1 MKAIYKTSLE
11 DGRLEEISEY
21 CDGNCVCLISPTAE
35 EVRDVSEH
43 FEIELQDM
51 ISALDEDERARVD
64 DDDDYT
70 LIIIDVPYREEEDG
84 RDGYG
89 TVPLAIILG
98 DKGRKYIITICLRE
112 LQLLDDFRNGRI
124 KKFYTYK
131 KTRFIIQLL
140 YRNATYYLQ
149 YLRMLERSSGKI
161 EQELHRST
169 RNEELFQL
177 LSLDKSLVYL
187 SNSLR
192 ANELVLERLMR
203 LESVK
208 KYPEDEARK
217 MISAGGL
224 SLEGIYDAFRDFYFE
239 CIALDWLQIRAEYT
253 GDIAD
258 LMGEEKKRFAA
269 AVRRYDR
276 KYKDLSDDELI
287 GRVLEDLEEKE
298 GKANPCNAI
307 ASAAGSSSSE
317 YDYMLTCTPG
327 AANDFVQELRKPDVT
342 VLAEIYAAR
351 ERNTVGISSK
361 DLQVLITGSHYCKT
375 LPEVTD
381 YLRSIARP
389 GDVILTVGAGDIFRA
404 GEALLK

>member
-11 DGRLEEISEY
+11 DGRLEEIKEY
-21 CDGNCVCLISPTAE
+21 CDGNWVCLISPTAE

-70 LIIIDVPYREEEDG
+70 LIIIDVPYKEEEDG

-98 DKGRKYIITICLRE
+98 DKGKKYIITICLRE
-112 LQLLDDFRNGRI
+112 LSLLDDFRNGRV

-208 KYPEDEARK
+208 KYPEDEDLLEDAIVENK
-217 MISAGGL
+217 QAIEMANVYSSILDVTMEAYSSVISNNLNTVMKVLTSLTIIMTIPTMIFSFFGMNVPLPLQHSAGAASICGI
-224 SLEGIYDAFRDFYFE
+224 SLVAVG
-239 CIALDWLQIRAEYT
+239 
-253 GDIAD
+253 
-258 LMGEEKKRFAA
+258 AA
-269 AVRRYDR
+269 AIIM
-276 KYKDLSDDELI
+276 K
-287 GRVLEDLEEKE
+287 
-298 GKANPCNAI
+298 
-307 ASAAGSSSSE
+307 
-317 YDYMLTCTPG
+317 
-327 AANDFVQELRKPDVT
+327 
-342 VLAEIYAAR
+342 
-351 ERNTVGISSK
+351 
-361 DLQVLITGSHYCKT
+361 
-375 LPEVTD
+375 
-381 YLRSIARP
+381 
-389 GDVILTVGAGDIFRA
+389 
-404 GEALLK
+404 LKKLF

>member
-1 MKAIYKTSLE
+1 MKAIYKTAE
-11 DGRLEEISEY
+11 ETGRLEEITEY
-21 CDGNCVCLISPTAE
+21 CDGNWVCLISPTAE

-70 LIIIDVPYREEEDG
+70 LIIIDVPYKEEEDD

-98 DKGRKYIITICLRE
+98 DKGKKYIITICLRE
-112 LQLLDDFRNGRI
+112 LLLLDDFRNGRI

-161 EQELHRST
+161 EQELHKST

-208 KYPEDEARK
+208 KYPEDEELLEDAIVENK
-217 MISAGGL
+217 QAIEMANVYSSILDVTMEAYSSVISNNLNTVMKVLTSITIILTIPTMIFSFFGMNVPLPLDGQAGAATIGTI
-224 SLEGIYDAFRDFYFE
+224 SLVSVSV
-239 CIALDWLQIRAEYT
+239 
-253 GDIAD
+253 
-258 LMGEEKKRFAA
+258 A
-269 AVRRYDR
+269 AVIM
-276 KYKDLSDDELI
+276 KMKKL
-287 GRVLEDLEEKE
+287 
-298 GKANPCNAI
+298 
-307 ASAAGSSSSE
+307 
-317 YDYMLTCTPG
+317 
-327 AANDFVQELRKPDVT
+327 F
-342 VLAEIYAAR
+342 
-351 ERNTVGISSK
+351 
-361 DLQVLITGSHYCKT
+361 
-375 LPEVTD
+375 
-381 YLRSIARP
+381 
-389 GDVILTVGAGDIFRA
+389 
-404 GEALLK
+404 

>member
-11 DGRLEEISEY
+11 DGRLEEINEY
-21 CDGNCVCLISPTAE
+21 CDGNWVCLISPTAE
-35 EVRDVSEH
+35 EVRNVSEH

-208 KYPEDEARK
+208 KYPEDE
-217 MISAGGL
+217 
-224 SLEGIYDAFRDFYFE
+224 
-239 CIALDWLQIRAEYT
+239 
-253 GDIAD
+253 
-258 LMGEEKKRFAA
+258 
-269 AVRRYDR
+269 
-276 KYKDLSDDELI
+276 EL
-287 GRVLEDLEEKE
+287 LEDAIVENKQAIEM
-298 GKANPCNAI
+298 ANVY
-307 ASAAGSSSSE
+307 SSI
-317 YDYMLTCTPG
+317 L
-327 AANDFVQELRKPDVT
+327 DVT
-342 VLAEIYAAR
+342 MEAYSSVISNNL
-351 ERNTVGISSK
+351 NTVMKVLTSLTIIMTIPTMIFSFFGMNVPLPLQSGAGATTICGIS
-361 DLQVLITGSHYCKT
+361 L
-375 LPEVTD
+375 
-381 YLRSIARP
+381 
-389 GDVILTVGAGDIFRA
+389 LTVGAAAIIMKWKKLF
-404 GEALLK
+404 